1 MKVCGRELSVLTKA
15 EFSRLKKSLN
25 RHPTETELQMVAAE
39 WSEHCSYKSSK
50 KYISRLPVSGARIG
64 NDSGFDAGLIEIGND
79 LVLSIRIE
87 SHNHPSAIEP
97 YGGAATGVGGVIR
110 DILSVGTRP
119 IALMNGLRFGDING
133 HDSTVNQHTRWLL
146 RNVVRGISD
155 YGNCIG
161 VPTVGGE
168 LEFDSSFNYYCL
180 VDVVC
185 IGLGKTNEIIANLA
199 DIDDLLFLVG
209 GSTGRDGIHGAE
221 FASAGLVHENRSA
234 VQIPDPFLKKT
245 LIEAILEANKNRYI
259 KAMKDLGG
267 GGLACCLSETS
278 HNLGKGFDVDLSHV
292 RLREEGMSPTE
303 ILISESQERMLLIVG
318 QENRE
323 LLEEIFAKY
332 EIDFSI
338 IGKVCS
344 GQKIKIRHNSEVIA
358 DIPAHTVTCAPL
370 LNRKSARPSYLKRKY
385 GPRMDSPSDLGSI
398 LLEMLRR
405 PNICNR
411 SWIYEQYDSE
421 VGLRTV
427 LKPGEGDSSVLRLG
441 DGKYVA
447 LSIDGNS
454 RRCYFDPYQGTLGCI
469 SEAVRN
475 VICSG
480 ASPVGLIDHL
490 QFGSPEDP
498 EIFWTFEQA
507 VAAIKDYCDFFS
519 LPVIGGKVSFYNE
532 KNGLPIKPTPVIG
545 AIGIGNNLEKVAKAR
560 LDTRCS
566 IFLIGH
572 TREELGGSEYYASSH
587 RTDSGNIPML
597 HLAEDKRNALAVS
610 NLISSGVVKCV
621 HDCSKGGIA
630 IALAEVAINGNTG
643 FDIDISLA
651 SNTCNRIDRLMFSE
665 SNSRYV
671 VATERPEELI
681 EILRDSRSQVHCS
694 MLGYASDSSANDT
707 IQYRGGQKI
716 LVNLELEKLKV
727 AYNNSLESRLDDV
740 RV

>member
-1 MKVCGRELSVLTKA
+1 
-15 EFSRLKKSLN
+15 
-25 RHPTETELQMVAAE
+25 MVAAE

-64 NDSGFDAGLIEIGND
+64 IDSGFDAGLIEIGDD
-79 LVLSIRIE
+79 LVLTVRIE

-133 HDSTVNQHTRWLL
+133 HDSKVNQHTRWLL

-168 LEFDSSFNYYCL
+168 LEFDNSFNNYCL

-185 IGLGKTNEIIANLA
+185 VGLGKTNEIIANLA
-199 DIDDLLFLVG
+199 DTEDLLFLVG
-209 GSTGRDGIHGAE
+209 GSTGRDGIQGAA
-221 FASAGLVHENRSA
+221 FASAGLVHENRAA
-234 VQIPDPFLKKT
+234 VQIPDPFLEKI
-245 LIEAILEANKNRYI
+245 LIEAILEATENRYV

-278 HNLGKGFDVDLSHV
+278 YNLGKGLDVDLSCV

-318 QENRE
+318 KENRE
-323 LLEEIFAKY
+323 SLEKIFAKY
-332 EIDFSI
+332 EIGYSI

-344 GQKIKIRHNSEVIA
+344 GHKIKIRCNSKVIA
-358 DIPAHTVTCAPL
+358 DIPAHIVTCAPL
-370 LNRKSARPSYLKRKY
+370 LNRKSARPSYLKRKHATKI
-385 GPRMDSPSDLGSI
+385 DSPKNLGSV
-398 LLEMLRR
+398 LLDLLRR

-427 LKPGEGDSSVLRLG
+427 LKPGEGDSSILRLG
-441 DGKYVA
+441 NGKYIA
-447 LSIDGNS
+447 MSMDGNS

-490 QFGSPEDP
+490 QFGSPENP
-498 EIFWTFEQA
+498 EVFWTFEQA
-507 VAAIKDYCDFFS
+507 VAAIKEYCDFFR
-519 LPVIGGKVSFYNE
+519 LPVLGGKVSFYNE
-532 KNGLPIKPTPVIG
+532 KNGLPIKPSPVIG
-545 AIGIGNNLEKVAKAR
+545 AIGIGHNLEKVGRAR
-560 LDTRCS
+560 LDPRCS

-572 TREELGGSEYYASSH
+572 TKEELGGSEYYLSYH
-587 RTDSGNIPML
+587 RSDSGKIPKL
-597 HLAEDKRNALAVS
+597 DLAEDKRNASAVS
-610 NLISSGVVKCV
+610 NLISSGVVKRV
-621 HDCSKGGIA
+621 HDCSNGGIA
-630 IALAEVAINGNTG
+630 IALAELAINGNTG

-651 SNTCNRIDRLMFSE
+651 SNTCNRIDSLMFSE

-671 VATERPEELI
+671 VATERPKEVI
-681 EILRDSRSQVHCS
+681 EILRDSRSQVHCNKI
-694 MLGYASDSSANDT
+694 GYAADSSSNDT
-707 IQYRGGQKI
+707 LQYRNGRQI
-716 LVNLELEKLKV
+716 LANLELENLKL
-727 AYNNSLESRLDDV
+727 AYNNSLESLLNDV